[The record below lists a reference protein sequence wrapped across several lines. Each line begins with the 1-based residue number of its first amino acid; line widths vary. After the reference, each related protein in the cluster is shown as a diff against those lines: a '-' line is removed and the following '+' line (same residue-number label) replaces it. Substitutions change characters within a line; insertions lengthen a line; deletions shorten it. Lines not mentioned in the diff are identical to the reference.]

1 MYHDKGPEPWLRK
14 ASTDAWF
21 SSGVG
26 EAIDGTD
33 GGPHDQG
40 DIYCVLCYESGA
52 LEIFDVPDFNC
63 VFSVDKFAS
72 GRSHLYNMPIHELE
86 YEHNKISEENSSARN
101 EDSKKPKV
109 VELVMQRWSG
119 HYTRP
124 FLFAVLADGTIFS
137 YQAYLFEGVDGTKT
151 EDTESLENRA
161 ALNSSGSSKLRNLKF
176 LRIPLDTSTREA
188 TSDGVLTQR
197 ITTFNN
203 ISGHQGFFLSGSRPG
218 WCMLF
223 RERLRFH
230 SQV

>member
-14 ASTDAWF
+14 ASSDAWL

-26 EAIDGTD
+26 EAVDSADG
-33 GGPHDQG
+33 DQG

-52 LEIFDVPDFNC
+52 LEIFDVPSFNC

-72 GRSHLYNMPIHELE
+72 GRSHLSDMPIHELE
-86 YEHNKISEENSSARN
+86 YELNENSEDNVSARN
-101 EDSKKPKV
+101 EDIKKTKV
-109 VELVMQRWSG
+109 VELAMQRWSG
-119 HYTRP
+119 HHTRP
-124 FLFAVLADGTIFS
+124 FLFAVLADGTILC
-137 YQAYLFEGVDGTKT
+137 YHAYLFEGVDGTKAET
-151 EDTESLENRA
+151 SVSSENHA
-161 ALNSSGSSKLRNLKF
+161 AFNSSGSSKLRNLKF
-176 LRIPLDTSTREA
+176 LRIPLDTSTREG
-188 TSDGVLTQR
+188 TSDGVAAQR
-197 ITTFNN
+197 ITMFKN